1 VGIHGKEEVKV
12 KVQKS
17 IEIAAPPEKIW
28 PFMVEPE
35 KILQWLITF
44 QKFEYT
50 TEQYGGVGTPF
61 YVEEKAGGPLM
72 KINFLVTEWVKNERL
87 TAKMISGNMVK
98 SYELRFT
105 SEPTPS
111 GSTFTFLETTELPFG
126 IIGKLIGAVGKRTAE
141 SHLKQ
146 CLAKLKSL
154 VET

>member
-1 VGIHGKEEVKV
+1 MRVE
-12 KVQKS
+12 KS
-17 IEIAAPPEKIW
+17 VEIAAPPAKIW

-35 KILQWLITF
+35 KILKWIITF

-50 TEQYGGVGTPF
+50 TEQNSGVGTPF

-72 KINFLVTEWVKNERL
+72 KI
-87 TAKMISGNMVK
+87 GNMLK
-98 SYELRFT
+98 SYELRFIL
-105 SEPTPS
+105 EPTPS
-111 GSTFTFLETTELPFG
+111 GSTFTFFEVTELPFG
-126 IIGKLIGAVGKRTAE
+126 IIGKLMGAIGKRTAE